1 MTLNQPAHHEANL
14 LFDRCVCVRACLV
27 AALTLPGLMK
37 LFGEGGTPK
46 PLVMNGE
53 LKSSISLLRIIP
65 VDFDLTLEPKLQ
77 GRNKKNNGYLK
88 PEAVAGEKFRCS
100 AQRAGRTGG

>member
-1 MTLNQPAHHEANL
+1 MGV
-14 LFDRCVCVRACLV
+14 RVCVCVCLMS
-27 AALTLPGLMK
+27 ALTLPGLMK

-65 VDFDLTLEPKLQ
+65 VNLDLTLEPKLQ
-77 GRNKKNNGYLK
+77 GRRKKKNNSYSK
-88 PEAVAGEKFRCS
+88 SEAVAGEEFRCS
-100 AQRAGRTGG
+100 GQRAGRTGG